1 MNMTKCGSHGKSCLF
16 RRGIPGV
23 DNYQTCWQGVGIT
36 GASGL
41 QRSRRL
47 LKSEVRRDDEGKS
60 FARFLHKRLGGLVP
74 K

>member
-1 MNMTKCGSHGKSCLF
+1 MNVNKCGSHGKSCPF
-16 RRGIPGV
+16 RREIPDV
-23 DNYQTCWQGVGIT
+23 DNYQTRWEGVGIT

-47 LKSEVRRDDEGKS
+47 LKSEVRREDEEKS
-60 FARFLHKRLGGLVP
+60 FGRFLHKRLGGLVP